1 MKWFQTIAFV
11 AGALAL
17 AGCARAQDVAA
28 CSALAKTTIPG
39 GHITSAKAVGAGALM
54 EIGGFIPV
62 PLPAPAALCQVQ
74 AVLTPTPAS
83 TIHAEVWLPL
93 PAAWNH
99 KLLASGNAGFGG
111 TLGAPRLQMRVA
123 LGRGYATAGDDLG
136 HTGEGS
142 GGEDA
147 SWALN
152 QPEIIKDFGWR
163 ANHLTAAFAKTMV
176 GAYYGAAPAHAYFQG
191 CSDGGREALMEA
203 QRFPDDY
210 DGVIAG
216 APANAWSRLMT
227 AFAWNAAA
235 SARSP
240 GAAIPDAKLPAIQAA
255 VLAACDGLD
264 GVKDGLVSDPLR
276 CRFDPKTIACA
287 DADGPACLTADQVQ
301 TVRLILRGPTDKA
314 GAAVYPGFPAAGAE
328 ADPSAWKLWITGKA
342 QQGSFARA
350 YFRDMVYN
358 DPKWDLDRFEAG
370 AAAKAADVSGR
381 ELNSDDPDLSAFEA
395 RGGKLILYHGW
406 ADAAISPYGTVQYY
420 EAVKKR
426 LGPEKASR
434 ATRLF
439 MAPGLSHCVGGPG
452 PNTFDMLTALETWV
466 EKGPAPER
474 IIAAKTSNDFAALLG
489 MPPGTIS
496 RTRPL
501 CAWPKQAVWT
511 GKGSSDEAANFE
523 CRME

>member
-1 MKWFQTIAFV
+1 MRLLQTIAFI

-17 AGCARAQDVAA
+17 AGCARAQDVTA
-28 CSALAKTTIPG
+28 CAALAKTSIPG

-54 EIGGFIPV
+54 EMGGFIPV

-93 PAAWNH
+93 PTAWNH
-99 KLLASGNAGFGG
+99 KLLASGNAGYGG

-123 LGRGYATAGDDLG
+123 VQRGYAAAGDDLG
-136 HTGEGS
+136 HTGDGS

-152 QPEIIKDFGWR
+152 QPDVIKDFGWR

-176 GAYYGAAPAHAYFQG
+176 GAYYGAAPAHA
-191 CSDGGREALMEA
+191 
-203 QRFPDDY
+203 
-210 DGVIAG
+210 
-216 APANAWSRLMT
+216 WSRLMT

-235 SARSP
+235 NLRTP
-240 GAAIPDAKLPAIQAA
+240 IPDAKLPAIQAA

-264 GVKDGLVSDPLR
+264 GVKDGLVSDPRR
-276 CRFDPKTIACA
+276 CRFDPKTIACNG
-287 DADGPACLTADQVQ
+287 ADGPACLTADQVQ
-301 TVRLILRGPTDKA
+301 TVRLILRGPTDEA
-314 GAAVYPGFPAAGAE
+314 GAAIYPGWPAAGAE
-328 ADPSAWKLWITGKA
+328 ADPSTWKLWITGKA

-358 DPKWDLDRFEAG
+358 DPKWDLSRFEAG
-370 AAAKAADVSGR
+370 AAVKAAEASGR
-381 ELNSDDPDLSAFEA
+381 ELNSDNPDLSAFEA

-466 EKGPAPER
+466 EKGSAPER
-474 IIAAKTSNDFAALLG
+474 VIAAKTSNDFAALLG